1 VPASVKAPAARIET
15 DRLVIRCLEPGDA
28 PLLKHAIDSCLEYL
42 REWLP
47 WANEWP
53 SELDG
58 VEERVEQFHNLF
70 DSRQAFV
77 YGIFSPDESAVVGG
91 IGLHPSI
98 APNALEIG
106 YWIRLDQRGQGFATE
121 VARALTHAGFAVPDM
136 ERIHIHCDSRNTASC
151 RIPEKLGYPLTETRI
166 REKAGPGGAPR
177 DTAVYVLTAEQ
188 FAAEWGS

>member
-1 VPASVKAPAARIET
+1 MSETVKAPAARIET

-47 WANEWP
+47 WAHEWP
-53 SELDG
+53 SELDV

-70 DSRQAFV
+70 DSRKAFV
-77 YGIFSPDESAVVGG
+77 YGVFSPDESAVIGG
-91 IGLHPSI
+91 IGLHPHI
-98 APNALEIG
+98 GPNALEIG
-106 YWIRLDQRGQGFATE
+106 CWIRLDQRGRGFATE
-121 VARALTHAGFAVPDM
+121 VVRALTIAGFAVPDM
-136 ERIHIHCDSRNTASC
+136 ERIHIHCDSRNTASR

-166 REKAGPGGAPR
+166 EEKFDPRAEPR

-188 FAAEWGS
+188 FAAEWWS

>member
-1 VPASVKAPAARIET
+1 LSETVKAPAARIET

-28 PLLKHAIDSCLEYL
+28 PLLKHAVDSCLEYL

-47 WANEWP
+47 WANEWR
-53 SELDG
+53 SELDA
-58 VEERVEQFHNLF
+58 VEERVELFHKVF
-70 DSRQAFV
+70 DSREAFV

-91 IGLHPSI
+91 SSLELTIG
-98 APNALEIG
+98 PNALEIS

-121 VARALTHAGFAVPDM
+121 VARALTIAGFAVPDI
-136 ERIHIHCDSRNTASC
+136 ERIQIHCDSRNTASC

-166 REKAGPGGAPR
+166 GEKSGPGGKPQ